1 MKKNDYTFKN
11 SLKRSDRRRRG
22 YPPPSESGFR
32 KARLTA
38 QHRLRRRRTARL
50 ILLSGAVI
58 SLLMFAAV
66 FMTLR
71 SRGSVAATPDSG
83 SIASGAG
90 TVIITGNDEEGRLSQ
105 LAVLVP
111 ENDGGFGLFTIPART
126 VSDTPGRGFQEL
138 DHITALGGQE
148 LLDQTVANLLQVP
161 IQYHINLNYGVLD
174 LALAQAGTINF
185 RTDRAQDLSAA
196 APPVHL
202 TAGDNPTSAANA
214 MIYLKASAAD
224 GLAGPRVQSLFYQG
238 LRDSLALKTDVE
250 RRGLAAL
257 IYARVQTDMDEG
269 DFTDLILGIT
279 TQNRPFG
286 AYPLPV
292 KIAVTGSD
300 WYLEPVPAEIETLMT
315 GTSRDAAIALEV
327 RNGTETPGLVEA
339 AADRLA
345 PLRYTMTQQPDPSG
359 VNFDSTQIRV
369 GSDVLAAGNRVRDA
383 LGTGTII
390 KDDNMEKRQ
399 IIVIMGRDVN
409 LALLQKR

>member
-22 YPPPSESGFR
+22 YSLPSESGFR

-38 QHRLRRRRTARL
+38 QHRLRRRRTTRYIL
-50 ILLSGAVI
+50 ISGVVI
-58 SLLMFAAV
+58 SLLMFVTV
-66 FMTLR
+66 FMTVR
-71 SRGSVAATPDSG
+71 NRGSSAATADAGPVSPG
-83 SIASGAG
+83 SG
-90 TVIITGNDEEGRLSQ
+90 TVIITGNDDEGRLSQ

-111 ENDGGFGLFTIPART
+111 ESDGGFGLFTIPART
-126 VSDTPGRGFQEL
+126 VSDTPGHGFQEL

-161 IQYHINLNYGVLD
+161 IQYHINLDYGVLD

-202 TAGDNPTSAANA
+202 TAGDNPTSAQNA
-214 MIYLKASAAD
+214 MTYLKASAAD
-224 GLAGPRVQSLFYQG
+224 GLDGPRVQSLFYQG
-238 LRDSLALKTDVE
+238 LRDSLALKTEVE

-257 IYARVQTDMDEG
+257 VFQRVQTDMDEG
-269 DFTDLILGIT
+269 EFTDLILSIT
-279 TQNRPFG
+279 APGRPFG
-286 AYPLPV
+286 TWPLPV
-292 KIAVTGSD
+292 KIAVTGRD

-315 GTSRDAAIALEV
+315 GNSRDASIALEV

-383 LGTGTII
+383 LGVGTII
-390 KDDNMEKRQ
+390 KDDYMEKRQ
-399 IIVIMGRDVN
+399 IIVIMGRDIT
-409 LALLQKR
+409 LAELQKR